1 MAKTLVTFFSASG
14 TTAKVAGRLAEAL
27 SADLYEIVPAVLYT
41 DDDLNWMNKQSRSSL
56 EMSDRSSRP
65 PLADMDARIEDYD
78 VIYVGFPI
86 WWYREPSIIDTFI
99 ESYDFSGKKIIPFA
113 TSGGSPIGD
122 SGKNIQD
129 LAKNAEVAKGKRVL
143 ATVGVRELK
152 KIFGDK

>member
-41 DDDLNWMNKQSRSSL
+41 DDDLNWMNNQSRSSL

-122 SGKNIQD
+122 SGKNIQE

>member
-122 SGKNIQD
+122 SGKNIQE

>member
-14 TTAKVAGRLAEAL
+14 TTAKVAGLLAEAL

-122 SGKNIQD
+122 SGKNIQE

>member
-122 SGKNIQD
+122 SGKNIQE

-143 ATVGVRELK
+143 VTVGVRELK